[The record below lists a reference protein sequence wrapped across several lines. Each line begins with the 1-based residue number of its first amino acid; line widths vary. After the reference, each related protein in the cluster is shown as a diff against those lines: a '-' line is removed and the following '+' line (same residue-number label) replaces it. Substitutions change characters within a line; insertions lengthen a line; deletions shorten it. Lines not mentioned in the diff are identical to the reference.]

1 MKTYDW
7 FKLQKSGDK
16 VLVTVDKANGGI
28 AKTGIFYITIGNE
41 TVGMLRKQIIVEQEQ
56 PTSSN
61 CYIVGDGEHELIVTI
76 KGNGT
81 KGLLVDGEVT
91 LEKTLH

>member
-1 MKTYDW
+1 MEELPNRY
-7 FKLQKSGDK
+7 
-16 VLVTVDKANGGI
+16 
-28 AKTGIFYITIGNE
+28 FYITIGNE

>member
-1 MKTYDW
+1 MEELPKPV
-7 FKLQKSGDK
+7 FS
-16 VLVTVDKANGGI
+16 
-28 AKTGIFYITIGNE
+28 YITIGNE

-76 KGNGT
+76 NGNGT
-81 KGLLVDGEVT
+81 KGHFWLMEKLLSK
-91 LEKTLH
+91 KTLH

>member
-1 MKTYDW
+1 
-7 FKLQKSGDK
+7 
-16 VLVTVDKANGGI
+16 
-28 AKTGIFYITIGNE
+28 
-41 TVGMLRKQIIVEQEQ
+41 MLRKQIIVEQEQ

-91 LEKTLH
+91 LEKNASLTPDHISIIWETKRGLVNP